1 MEVGIKRGSRGQ
13 ADNKGAT
20 SKKAPT
26 VAAQRRHYV
35 NIHWSN
41 ATHNSHLAIKHHYNT
56 YNRLNCFDFIKNRAY
71 AKNMF
76 VTDSVLC
83 MQEIATRCLTDF
95 EPVVS
100 REMCCCEDRTPEKLG
115 EQ

>member
-1 MEVGIKRGSRGQ
+1 
-13 ADNKGAT
+13 
-20 SKKAPT
+20 
-26 VAAQRRHYV
+26 
-35 NIHWSN
+35 
-41 ATHNSHLAIKHHYNT
+41 
-56 YNRLNCFDFIKNRAY
+56 
-71 AKNMF
+71 MF